1 MVVVLLKQLLVS
13 EVNVEAPI
21 PLGPCDVSTNGYSG
35 DSYLPAT

>member
-21 PLGPCDVSTNGYSG
+21 TLGPCDVRTNGYSG
-35 DSYLPAT
+35 YSYFTAT